1 MGVIKYTIERGSGD
15 FLTKNDVYE
24 NHMKLSQTNAG
35 KTLGMDLIKK
45 MEDDYRQQVEEL
57 RQLQVS
63 KMRSDE
69 MQRKAQKSMRGNF
82 RA

>member
-1 MGVIKYTIERGSGD
+1 
-15 FLTKNDVYE
+15 
-24 NHMKLSQTNAG
+24 MKLSQTNAG

>member
-1 MGVIKYTIERGSGD
+1 MTWRA
-15 FLTKNDVYE
+15 YE